1 MHPDRGKRKMIVK
14 KNAFYF
20 VCCMFI
26 GFSAVNGHAAPIGSG
41 RSIVQKNFQQ
51 LVKTNGC
58 PGCDLAGA
66 VLTRVDLSGADLS
79 GANLAGAKCNLA
91 DFSGANLRGAN
102 LQGANLGGADLAGA
116 DLTGA
121 NLTGAILQGAYLK
134 GAKID
139 GVLTDQA
146 GDQDSEATG
155 ETVFVPDGAK
165 SKHAPY
171 SQEVAIENKRDLEE
185 TPPTVSKNQDKNTDN
200 VRAKQPPVAPMTDSK
215 HPVAMA
221 DAVVP
226 SSAATLS
233 NQKTEEETAV
243 VLNEQKKQPVVAKK
257 TVAATPE
264 KVELEPSSETTIG
277 VDKDSA
283 VHDMIAR
290 IEADS
295 PDKNP
300 PAIKKKARADVAGPD
315 AGKPKMVQDKS
326 RPKAT
331 AVPVVEASP
340 EIHATTPKTTEAGR
354 QQNKTVSVTTKTDG
368 QATTVAAPAAGDA
381 AATAGTPGAAV
392 SQSVAG
398 IKNGAGPLLYTVET
412 PAQAAAEKQALV
424 DRLLDTDACVE
435 CDLAGVDLSGKR
447 LKGVDLERANLAG
460 ADLSDTNLSEANLK
474 GADLAGANL
483 RGADLSEAD
492 LYKADLTDADL
503 TGADLSEASTDSADF
518 TGAQGVPVTGDNK

>member
-1 MHPDRGKRKMIVK
+1 MIVK

-20 VCCMFI
+20 ACCVLI
-26 GFSAVNGHAAPIGSG
+26 GFSAGNGHTAPIGSD
-41 RSIVQKNFQQ
+41 RPIVQKNFQQ
-51 LVKTNGC
+51 LIKTNGC

-91 DFSGANLRGAN
+91 DFSGANLKGAN
-102 LQGANLGGADLAGA
+102 LQGANLGGTDLAGA

-134 GAKID
+134 GAKLD
-139 GVLTDQA
+139 GMLTDQTSN
-146 GDQDSEATG
+146 QDSEATG
-155 ETVFVPDGAK
+155 ETVFVPNGTK
-165 SKHAPY
+165 PKHTPY
-171 SQEVAIENKRDLEE
+171 SQEVTIEKNRNFEE
-185 TPPTVSKNQDKNTDN
+185 ASPVVSKPQDKNGVN
-200 VRAKQPPVAPMTDSK
+200 AQAKLPPVAPVTGSK
-215 HPVAMA
+215 HPVVMA

-226 SSAATLS
+226 QSVTDI
-233 NQKTEEETAV
+233 NEKPDVGTTV
-243 VLNEQKKQPVVAKK
+243 VLDEQKKLPVVTGK

-264 KVELEPSSETTIG
+264 KVAVQPPQGTTVAG

-300 PAIKKKARADVAGPD
+300 PAIKKKDLADVAGPD
-315 AGKPKMVQDKS
+315 TGKPKMLPEKS
-326 RPKAT
+326 RPAT
-331 AVPVVEASP
+331 TAAPVVEASP
-340 EIHATTPKTTEAGR
+340 EIQTTTHKTTATGG
-354 QQNKTVSVTTKTDG
+354 QQNETVPAPTKTGG
-368 QATTVAAPAAGDA
+368 QPTETAASTAGEA
-381 AATAGTPGAAV
+381 AATVGALGAVV
-392 SQSVAG
+392 SQGVADV
-398 IKNGAGPLLYTVET
+398 KNEAGSLLYTVET
-412 PAQAAAEKQALV
+412 PAQAAAEKQAIV

-460 ADLSDTNLSEANLK
+460 ANLSDTNLSEANLK
-474 GADLAGANL
+474 GADLSGANL

-518 TGAQGVPVTGDNK
+518 TGAQGVPVTGENK

>member
-1 MHPDRGKRKMIVK
+1 MTMK

-20 VCCMFI
+20 ACCLLI
-26 GFSAVNGHAAPIGSG
+26 GFSAGDGYAAPIGSG
-41 RSIVQKNFQQ
+41 RPIVQKNFQQ
-51 LVKTNGC
+51 LIKTNGC

-139 GVLTDQA
+139 GMLTDQTN
-146 GDQDSEATG
+146 DQDSEATG
-155 ETVFVPDGAK
+155 ETVFVPDGAQ

-171 SQEVAIENKRDLEE
+171 SQDVTIEKNRNLDKA
-185 TPPTVSKNQDKNTDN
+185 PSTVSTQPAGRDGVKEQ
-200 VRAKQPPVAPMTDSK
+200 AKQPPTAPMTGSK

-226 SSAATLS
+226 APSVIEKNDKLDEKPALILD
-233 NQKTEEETAV
+233 EE
-243 VLNEQKKQPVVAKK
+243 NKQPVVSGK

-264 KVELEPSSETTIG
+264 KVSKPTQNIPAAG

-300 PAIKKKARADVAGPD
+300 PAIEKKARTEAAEPA
-315 AGKPKMVQDKS
+315 AGKPQMVPEKIRSQ
-326 RPKAT
+326 AT
-331 AVPVVEASP
+331 TTPVVEAGS
-340 EIHATTPKTTEAGR
+340 ARQTTTRQSTAPSGQPTEPG
-354 QQNKTVSVTTKTDG
+354 V
-368 QATTVAAPAAGDA
+368 QAAEKA
-381 AATAGTPGAAV
+381 AAAVGALGAAV
-392 SQSVAG
+392 SQGGAAV
-398 IKNGAGPLLYTVET
+398 KNGAHSLLYTVET

-424 DRLLDTDACVE
+424 EQLLDTDACVE
-435 CDLAGVDLSGKR
+435 CDLSGVDLSGKR
-447 LKGVDLERANLAG
+447 LKEVDLERANLSG
-460 ADLSDTNLSEANLK
+460 ADLSDTNLSGANLK
-474 GADLAGANL
+474 GADLSGANL
-483 RGADLSEAD
+483 READLSEAD
-492 LYKADLTDADL
+492 LYKADLTGADL
-503 TGADLSEASTDSADF
+503 TGADLSEAATDSADF
-518 TGAQGVPVTGDNK
+518 TGAQGVPAGVGTTR

>member
-1 MHPDRGKRKMIVK
+1 MIVK

-20 VCCMFI
+20 ACCVLI
-26 GFSAVNGHAAPIGSG
+26 GFSAGDGHAAPIGSG
-41 RSIVQKNFQQ
+41 RPIVQKNFQQ
-51 LVKTNGC
+51 LIKTNGC

-91 DFSGANLRGAN
+91 DFSGSNLRGAN

-134 GAKID
+134 GAKLD
-139 GVLTDQA
+139 GMLTEQTS
-146 GDQDSEATG
+146 DQDSEATG

-171 SQEVAIENKRDLEE
+171 SQEVAIEKKRDLEE
-185 TPPTVSKNQDKNTDN
+185 APPTVSNPQDKNTDN
-200 VRAKQPPVAPMTDSK
+200 VRAKQPPVAPMIDSK

-226 SSAATLS
+226 SPAVTLS
-233 NQKTEEETAV
+233 DQKTEEETAV
-243 VLNEQKKQPVVAKK
+243 VLNEQKKQPVVAEK

-264 KVELEPSSETTIG
+264 KVEVEPSSETTTG

-290 IEADS
+290 IEADTPGNKRQTINKKDIADASS
-295 PDKNP
+295 PDT
-300 PAIKKKARADVAGPD
+300 VQPD
-315 AGKPKMVQDKS
+315 IATEKS
-326 RPKAT
+326 RPAT
-331 AVPVVEASP
+331 TNVPVSETSSD
-340 EIHATTPKTTEAGR
+340 IQTTTQKTAEAGG
-354 QQNKTVSVTTKTDG
+354 QQNKTASATTKTDG
-368 QATTVAAPAAGDA
+368 QATKAVAPAAGEAVA
-381 AATAGTPGAAV
+381 AAGALGAAV
-392 SQSVAG
+392 SQAVADG
-398 IKNGAGPLLYTVET
+398 KNGAGPLLYTVET
-412 PAQAAAEKQALV
+412 PDQAAAKKQKTV

-447 LKGVDLERANLAG
+447 LKGVDLERADLAG
-460 ADLSDTNLSEANLK
+460 ANLSDVNLSEANLK
-474 GADLAGANL
+474 GADLSGANL

-492 LYKADLTDADL
+492 LYKADLTGADL
-503 TGADLSEASTDSADF
+503 TGADLTDASTDSADF
-518 TGAQGVPVTGDNK
+518 TGAQGVPATKESK